1 MDTPSTSAAALKLEI
16 ERLKGAISRHKS
28 GEGAV
33 RSAGP
38 ATNVARPPS
47 NVYVNP
53 SYKPLAKAV
62 RPPVPAPSQP
72 RPQPRPPVSVPQE
85 KRDVVINGVAF
96 ESSGRSLVRKDSTPK
111 PTESACLS
119 PSPVFMTLVAKIAG
133 LHSVGPASKPPS
145 AAVKPVARAPAPHPT
160 FVRNKAGTL
169 LNTSRTY
176 KPKVSRRGRPMNR
189 NMTLNNTS
197 RPYQSVLSH
206 HLFPHTAF
214 TIGFRSRRFSAKKAK
229 YSDKP
234 CPRFT
239 STGVCNRGL
248 TCMYQHDPNK
258 VAICWAFLQGNCP
271 HSAETCP
278 LSHDPT
284 PERTPL
290 CVHFANNG
298 RCTRPNCPFPHVRVG
313 PREGIC
319 RDFAVLG
326 YCEKGLD
333 CDKQHVR
340 ECPDFAEKGQCTTK
354 GCKLPHVIR
363 ANRKRKVPP
372 SSTAKPSASASA
384 ATSTSGQ
391 SFEAASSSAGS
402 DFADGTHAED
412 GQLGDEFISLTFHES
427 ESEESD
433 DESGEDE
440 DADDED
446 EEEEMDNGE
455 EGHELH
461 SDNAATGDV
470 VE

>member
-1 MDTPSTSAAALKLEI
+1 MDNPSTSAAALKLEI
-16 ERLKGAISRHKS
+16 ERLKGAINRHKS
-28 GEGAV
+28 GEPTAPP
-33 RSAGP
+33 RPAGP
-38 ATNVARPPS
+38 PAPAARPRS

-53 SYKPLAKAV
+53 NYKPPAMIV
-62 RPPVPAPSQP
+62 RPTVSAPVQP
-72 RPQPRPPVSVPQE
+72 RPAPRPPVSLPQE
-85 KRDVVINGVAF
+85 KRDVVIGGVAF
-96 ESSGRSLVRKDSTPK
+96 ESSGRSLVRKDLPK
-111 PTESACLS
+111 P
-119 PSPVFMTLVAKIAG
+119 P
-133 LHSVGPASKPPS
+133 SKPPS
-145 AAVKPVARAPAPHPT
+145 AAGLQSAPRPPTSHPA

-169 LNTSRTY
+169 INPARTY
-176 KPKVSRRGRPMNR
+176 KPKMSRRGRPMNR
-189 NMTLNNTS
+189 NMTLNNTR
-197 RPYQSVLSH
+197 RPYQSRRLS
-206 HLFPHTAF
+206 T
-214 TIGFRSRRFSAKKAK
+214 KKAK

-239 STGVCNRGL
+239 STGSCNRGL

-298 RCTRPNCPFPHVRVG
+298 RCTRPGCPFPHVRVG

-363 ANRKRKVPP
+363 ANRQRKQAP
-372 SSTAKPSASASA
+372 SSTANPPASSSAGAEAS
-384 ATSTSGQ
+384 SSSGQ
-391 SFEAASSSAGS
+391 GSEAASSSAVS
-402 DFADGTHAED
+402 DPADGTHGASSSRQVTAED

-427 ESEESD
+427 ESEESEDESEEENEEEGDDD
-433 DESGEDE
+433 DEEDE
-440 DADDED
+440 Q
-446 EEEEMDNGE
+446 MDGE
-455 EGHELH
+455 EGQEPH
-461 SDNAATGDV
+461 SDNAASEDV
-470 VE
+470 HD